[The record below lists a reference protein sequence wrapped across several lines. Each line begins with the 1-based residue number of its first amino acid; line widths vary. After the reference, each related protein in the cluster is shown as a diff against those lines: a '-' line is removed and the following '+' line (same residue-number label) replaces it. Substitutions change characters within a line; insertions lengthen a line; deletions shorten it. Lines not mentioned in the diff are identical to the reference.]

1 VNKDGSLTDM
11 PLKDFEGS
19 LFILGPVPLVILL
32 KQGVKRFRYIGKPR
46 NPASIKIDKTN
57 ELVDTLHSRRPLP
70 LYDICDLFIVHF
82 EPFATN
88 IDSEELY
95 LLLMELT
102 FLCIAKEFRVL
113 KTLQHVV
120 DTFDM
125 FSFGPVMI
133 ECVVQVVL
141 QVFVQEWHEH
151 FIHVMLEAGQHV
163 RKAECHN
170 SHPIGS
176 EWSHESRFPLV
187 ARANANLIITGF

>member
-1 VNKDGSLTDM
+1 M

-19 LFILGPVPLVILL
+19 LFVFGPVPLVILL
-32 KQGVKRFRYIGKPR
+32 KQDMKRFRYIGKPR
-46 NPASIKIDKTN
+46 NPALIKIDETD
-57 ELVDTLHSRRPLP
+57 ELLDTPHSRWSLP

-95 LLLMELT
+95 LLLMEFA
-102 FLCIAKEFRVL
+102 FLCVAKEFRIL
-113 KTLQHVV
+113 KTLQHVT

-125 FSFGPVMI
+125 FSFGLVMI
-133 ECVVQVVL
+133 EHVVQVVL
-141 QVFVQEWHEH
+141 QVFVQEQHEH
-151 FIHVMLEAGQHV
+151 FIHVMLEAGWHV
-163 RKAECHN
+163 CKAECHN

-187 ARANANLIITGF
+187 ARVNVNLIITGF